1 MPPPEQRASTP
12 TSSRLAAKSPRVLAC
27 VLCQQRKVRCDRKFP
42 CASCI
47 RAGAQCVPTLAPRP
61 RRRRF
66 PERELLERL
75 RKYEDLLRQHNIPF
89 EPLHPPA
96 GEDSRTPEFVE
107 HAHSEE
113 RTAGEEGQ
121 SKESVTVKAEP
132 VYAAKDYWKVLSL
145 VSQDAE
151 DVDFDDDSEDG
162 NDLSHSHFTLGG
174 TVVNKM
180 FDEAYKNDDECFIFG
195 SRKAN
200 VDLSTLHPDQ
210 VQIVKLWQIYLD
222 NVDPLLKVTHTPTL
236 QARIIRALSD
246 LAGISPELE
255 ALLFGVYSV
264 AIMSLDDE
272 ECRTSFGSPRK
283 ELLQGY
289 QFGCQQALLN
299 CDVLRTG
306 DRECLT
312 ALLLYLVSVRS
323 ETDPRSLSSMLGVAI
338 RIAQRMSINDEKA
351 NARCSAL
358 EGEMRRRLWWSL
370 IMFDNRIG
378 EMSDHKTSML
388 IPTWDSSTPRN
399 VTDNDMQPNMKDLPA
414 SHAGPTEALFIA
426 ARSELGEFLRHSA
439 FHLDYINPSLKAVAR
454 DTKGGGMT
462 DIERKIED
470 QYLRLCNPEN
480 PFHYLTIWTLR
491 GLLAKHHLL
500 EHYSNFSPALQSE
513 AQRNTASSYAVRILE
528 CDTKLMSSPL
538 TKRYRWH
545 VHMYFPFPAHL
556 HVIQDLKKRPMQEHA
571 HEMWNVMSENAA
583 IRFGDMHRFHPLS
596 EIVARDILQAWEAYQ
611 AALGELGNKVS
622 PPWIV
627 QSARTKFNNP
637 NKDTGNCS
645 IEQPDNMEGAP
656 SFSIPTEHDIPNLLS
671 GLEGFGSAASGLG
684 GYSDIFEQAVM
695 DVDGAYQPG
704 WPTMNFYPMW

>member
-12 TSSRLAAKSPRVLAC
+12 TSSRSAAKSPRVLAC

-89 EPLHPPA
+89 EPLHAPA
-96 GEDSRTPEFVE
+96 GDDSRTPEFVE
-107 HAHSEE
+107 HARSEE
-113 RTAGEEGQ
+113 RTVGEEGQ
-121 SKESVTVKAEP
+121 SKESMTVKAEP
-132 VYAAKDYWKVLSL
+132 VYAAKLNYWKVLSL

-151 DVDFDDDSEDG
+151 DVDFDDNSED
-162 NDLSHSHFTLGG
+162 DDPSHSQDTLGG
-174 TVVNKM
+174 TAVRKM
-180 FDEAYKNDDECFIFG
+180 FDQAYKNSHQNFIFG
-195 SRKAN
+195 SHEAN

-210 VQIVKLWQIYLD
+210 VQIFKLWQMYLD

-236 QARIIRALSD
+236 QARILDALSD
-246 LAGISPELE
+246 LARISPELE
-255 ALLFGVYSV
+255 ALLFSLYSV

-272 ECRTSFGSPRK
+272 ECRSSFGSPRK

-323 ETDPRSLSSMLGVAI
+323 ETDPRSLSSVLGVAI

-351 NARCSAL
+351 NERYPPL
-358 EGEMRRRLWWSL
+358 EREMRRRLWWSL

-388 IPTWDSSTPRN
+388 IPTWDCRSPLN
-399 VTDNDMQPNMKDLPA
+399 VTDNDLQPEMKDLPA
-414 SHAGPTEALFIA
+414 AYAGPTEALFIA

-439 FHLDYINPSLKAVAR
+439 FHLDYINPSLKAVAI
-454 DTKGGGMT
+454 DTTGDGMT

-470 QYLRLCNPEN
+470 KYLRLCNPDN
-480 PFHYLTIWTLR
+480 PLHYMTIWTIR
-491 GLLAKHHLL
+491 GFLAKHLLL
-500 EHYSNFSPALQSE
+500 ELYSKFSPTQQSE
-513 AQRNTASSYAVRILE
+513 TQRNTASSYAMRILKS
-528 CDTKLMSSPL
+528 DTMLMRSPH

-545 VHMYFPFPAHL
+545 VHMHFPFPAYL

-571 HEMWNVMSENAA
+571 YELWNAMSENAEL
-583 IRFGDMHRFHPLS
+583 RFRDMHRFHPIF
-596 EIVARDILQAWEAYQ
+596 EIVARNVLQAWEAHQ
-611 AALGELGNKVS
+611 AALGEHGKLIA

-627 QSARTKFNNP
+627 QDVRSKLNNLHS
-637 NKDTGNCS
+637 DSGNCNA
-645 IEQPDNMEGAP
+645 EQPNDTEGTT
-656 SFSIPTEHDIPNLLS
+656 SLSMPTENDIPNLLS
-671 GLEGFGSAASGLG
+671 GMEGFGSVACGLG

-695 DVDGAYQPG
+695 DVDADQSG

>member
-12 TSSRLAAKSPRVLAC
+12 TSSRSAAKSPRVLAC

-89 EPLHPPA
+89 EPLHAPA

-107 HAHSEE
+107 HAHFEQ

-121 SKESVTVKAEP
+121 SKEKAEP
-132 VYAAKDYWKVLSL
+132 VYAAKLNYWKVLSL

-151 DVDFDDDSEDG
+151 DVDFDDNSED
-162 NDLSHSHFTLGG
+162 DDPSHSQDTLGG
-174 TVVNKM
+174 TAVRKM
-180 FDEAYKNDDECFIFG
+180 FDQAYKNNHQNFIFG
-195 SRKAN
+195 SHEAN

-210 VQIVKLWQIYLD
+210 VQIFKLWQIYLD

-236 QARIIRALSD
+236 QARIIGALSD
-246 LAGISPELE
+246 LARISPELE
-255 ALLFGVYSV
+255 ALLFSLYSV

-272 ECRTSFGSPRK
+272 ECRSSFGSPRK

-323 ETDPRSLSSMLGVAI
+323 ETDPRSLSSVLGVAI
-338 RIAQRMSINDEKA
+338 RIAQRMSINDERA
-351 NARCSAL
+351 NARYPPL
-358 EGEMRRRLWWSL
+358 EREMRRRLWWSL

-388 IPTWDSSTPRN
+388 IPTWDCRSPLN
-399 VTDNDMQPNMKDLPA
+399 VTDNDLQPEMKDSPA
-414 SHAGPTEALFIA
+414 AYAGPTEALFIA

-454 DTKGGGMT
+454 DTTGDGMT

-470 QYLRLCNPEN
+470 KYLRLCNPDN
-480 PFHYLTIWTLR
+480 PLHYMTIWTIR
-491 GLLAKHHLL
+491 GFLAKHLLL
-500 EHYSNFSPALQSE
+500 ELYSKFSPTQQSE
-513 AQRNTASSYAVRILE
+513 TQRNTASSYAMRILKS
-528 CDTKLMSSPL
+528 DTMLMRSPH
-538 TKRYRWH
+538 TERYRWH
-545 VHMYFPFPAHL
+545 VHMHFPFPAYL

-571 HEMWNVMSENAA
+571 YELWNAMSENAEL
-583 IRFGDMHRFHPLS
+583 RFRDMHRFHPIF
-596 EIVARDILQAWEAYQ
+596 EIVARNVLQAWEAHQ
-611 AALGELGNKVS
+611 AALGEHGKS
-622 PPWIV
+622 IAPPWIV
-627 QSARTKFNNP
+627 QDVRTKLNNLHS
-637 NKDTGNCS
+637 DSGNCNA
-645 IEQPDNMEGAP
+645 EQPNDTEGTT
-656 SFSIPTEHDIPNLLS
+656 SLSMPTENDIPNLLS
-671 GLEGFGSAASGLG
+671 GMEGFGSVACGLG

-695 DVDGAYQPG
+695 DVDADQSG